1 MNEKG
6 TLKKEQ
12 NTLQNEQDTL
22 QNKIFDGEQARVLN
36 SEQAHLTMTHGKLC
50 AMEAALEEKIEAI
63 NEKAAKEKQD
73 IRSNLSLNFDSD
85 TDSMETYIEFEAMS
99 HSIDQ
104 YNIEQDAAQEKLG
117 RVKRLRKAPYFA
129 RVKLQFDPEEAPED
143 YYIGSAGI
151 AENAYEHLV
160 IDWRSPIAETYYNQQ
175 NGKTFYMVN
184 GNRVDVDLQ
193 LRRQYNLE
201 EDRLF
206 SFFDTQ
212 VAIEDPML
220 LQSLA
225 SRRTDKMKAI
235 TATIQKEQNAVIRSE
250 DVPVLLVNGIAG
262 SGKTSVLLQRIAYL
276 FYRQR
281 ENLRPEQVY
290 LLTINPVF
298 RQYIDQVLPD
308 LGEENP
314 RTITWRDF
322 LHFANAPDKGP
333 GESAKEADLRKMER
347 ALKTL
352 RLQEDEICPVM
363 QKGRCVL
370 SRREILNAAA
380 ELSGIEA
387 GPRLLNILS
396 DKLSEIAKIK
406 IRRMERDDRDRA
418 DGNDAWGGSEDGA
431 GGWASGVQQGG
442 SEDGAGGNQGA
453 ASFNSMDPYGNQ
465 GANKGGS
472 WGESER
478 ETDRKEQNRITNQYG
493 GAFSTIHRFGFI
505 DVEKIGCRILH
516 KKRLTSAEWIWL
528 KMLLTGMGDKNVRYV
543 MIDEVQDYSAA
554 QLMVLR
560 RYFGRAKFMM
570 LGDEFQAIRPGTV
583 SFAKIHE
590 LFGEDGRQTKE
601 LPLLT
606 SYRSSPEI
614 TEIFTGLLP
623 REKRIVTS
631 SVQRPGTAPVVMAC
645 ESGEDYAR
653 RLRLLVHAAS
663 ANAVAKDGL
672 AAGATDVASA
682 STAASANAV
691 AKDGLAAGATA
702 VASAS
707 TAAGANTSAS
717 AGTAAG
723 ENTPA
728 GAGASTA
735 EDEQGLT
742 AVICANR
749 ASLEKVRQILG
760 DEAPQVIH
768 RNQALPHSGV
778 FLITLDLV
786 KGLEFDGVI
795 LPDADQATYPDDL
808 MARHRLYTAVSR
820 ATRRLSIL
828 ADGELTSLL
837 K

>member
-1 MNEKG
+1 
-6 TLKKEQ
+6 
-12 NTLQNEQDTL
+12 
-22 QNKIFDGEQARVLN
+22 
-36 SEQAHLTMTHGKLC
+36 MTHGKLR
-50 AMEAALEEKIEAI
+50 AMKAALEEKIDAI
-63 NEKAAKEKQD
+63 SEKAAREKQD

-117 RVKRLRKAPYFA
+117 RVKRLLKAPYFA
-129 RVKLQFDPEEAPED
+129 RVKLQFDPEEEPED

-151 AENAYEHLV
+151 SENAYEHLV

-175 NGKTFYMVN
+175 NGKTFYVVN
-184 GNRVDVDLQ
+184 GHRVDVDLQ

-201 EDRLF
+201 EDRLY

-212 VAIEDPML
+212 IAIEDPML

-322 LHFANAPDKGP
+322 LHIVNAPDKGAY
-333 GESAKEADLRKMER
+333 ESARESDLRRMES

-352 RLQEDEICPVM
+352 RLKEEEVCPIM

-370 SRREILNAAA
+370 SRNEILRAAA
-380 ELSGIEA
+380 ELEGIEA
-387 GPRLLNILS
+387 GPRLMNILS
-396 DKLSEIAKIK
+396 DRLSEMARIK
-406 IRRMERDDRDRA
+406 IRRMERDENEQAKDDSA
-418 DGNDAWGGSEDGA
+418 D
-431 GGWASGVQQGG
+431 
-442 SEDGAGGNQGA
+442 A
-453 ASFNSMDPYGNQ
+453 ATFNSMDPYGNQ
-465 GANKGGS
+465 GGS
-472 WGESER
+472 RRGSDGEP
-478 ETDRKEQNRITNQYG
+478 DRKEQNRITNQYG
-493 GAFSTIHRFGFI
+493 GAFSTIHHFGFI
-505 DVEKIGCRILH
+505 DIEKIGCRILH

-528 KMLLTGMGDKNVRYV
+528 KMLLTGMSDKNVRYV
-543 MIDEVQDYSAA
+543 MIDEVQDYTAA

-560 RYFGRAKFMM
+560 RYFGRARFMM

-583 SFAKIHE
+583 SFGKIHE
-590 LFGEDGRQTKE
+590 LFGEDGRQTRE

-614 TEIFTGLLP
+614 TNIFTGLLP
-623 REKRIVTS
+623 REKRIFTA
-631 SVQRPGTAPVVMAC
+631 SVQRPGTAPVLMAC
-645 ESGEDYAR
+645 ESGDEYRR
-653 RLRLLVHAAS
+653 RLRLLVNAAES
-663 ANAVAKDGL
+663 
-672 AAGATDVASA
+672 
-682 STAASANAV
+682 
-691 AKDGLAAGATA
+691 
-702 VASAS
+702 
-707 TAAGANTSAS
+707 
-717 AGTAAG
+717 
-723 ENTPA
+723 
-728 GAGASTA
+728 
-735 EDEQGLT
+735 DEGLT

-760 DEAPQVIH
+760 EKAPRVIG

-795 LPDADQATYPDDL
+795 LPDADRETYPEDI

-828 ADGELTSLL
+828 ADGKLTALL
-837 K
+837 KHRAD

>member
-1 MNEKG
+1 M
-6 TLKKEQ
+6 
-12 NTLQNEQDTL
+12 NEQDKL
-22 QNKIFDGEQARVLN
+22 QKQIFDE
-36 SEQAHLTMTHGKLC
+36 EQAHLTVTHGKLR
-50 AMEAALEEKIEAI
+50 AMKTALEEKIDAI
-63 NEKAAKEKQD
+63 SEKAAKEKQD

-117 RVKRLRKAPYFA
+117 RVKRLLKAPYFA
-129 RVKLQFDPEEAPED
+129 RVKLQFDPEEEPED

-151 AENAYEHLV
+151 SENAYEHLV

-175 NGKTFYMVN
+175 NGKTFYVVN

-201 EDRLF
+201 EDRLY

-212 VAIEDPML
+212 IAIEDPML

-322 LHFANAPDKGP
+322 LHIVNAPDKGAY
-333 GESAKEADLRKMER
+333 ESARESDLRRMES

-352 RLQEDEICPVM
+352 RLKEEEVCPIM

-370 SRREILNAAA
+370 SRNEILRAAT
-380 ELSGIEA
+380 ELEGIEA
-387 GPRLLNILS
+387 GPRLMNILS
-396 DKLSEIAKIK
+396 DRLSEMARIK
-406 IRRMERDDRDRA
+406 IRRMERDENEQAKDDSA
-418 DGNDAWGGSEDGA
+418 D
-431 GGWASGVQQGG
+431 
-442 SEDGAGGNQGA
+442 A
-453 ASFNSMDPYGNQ
+453 ATFNSMDPYGNQ
-465 GANKGGS
+465 GGS
-472 WGESER
+472 RRGSDGEP
-478 ETDRKEQNRITNQYG
+478 DRKEQNRITNQYG
-493 GAFSTIHRFGFI
+493 GAFSTIHHFGFI
-505 DVEKIGCRILH
+505 DIEKIGCRILH

-528 KMLLTGMGDKNVRYV
+528 KMLLTGMSDKNVRYV
-543 MIDEVQDYSAA
+543 MIDEVQDYTAA

-560 RYFGRAKFMM
+560 RYFGRARFMM

-583 SFAKIHE
+583 SFGKIHE
-590 LFGEDGRQTKE
+590 LFGEDGRQTRE

-614 TEIFTGLLP
+614 TNIFTGLLP
-623 REKRIVTS
+623 REKRIFTA
-631 SVQRPGTAPVVMAC
+631 SVQRPGTAPVLMAC
-645 ESGEDYAR
+645 ESCDEYRR
-653 RLRLLVHAAS
+653 RLRLLVNAAES
-663 ANAVAKDGL
+663 
-672 AAGATDVASA
+672 
-682 STAASANAV
+682 
-691 AKDGLAAGATA
+691 
-702 VASAS
+702 
-707 TAAGANTSAS
+707 
-717 AGTAAG
+717 
-723 ENTPA
+723 
-728 GAGASTA
+728 
-735 EDEQGLT
+735 DEGLT

-760 DEAPQVIH
+760 EKAPRVIG

-795 LPDADQATYPDDL
+795 LPDADRETYPEDI

-828 ADGELTSLL
+828 ADGKLTALL
-837 K
+837 KHRAD

>member
-1 MNEKG
+1 M
-6 TLKKEQ
+6 
-12 NTLQNEQDTL
+12 NEQDKL
-22 QNKIFDGEQARVLN
+22 QKQIFDE
-36 SEQAHLTMTHGKLC
+36 EQAHLSVTHGKLR
-50 AMEAALEEKIEAI
+50 AMKAALEEKIDAI
-63 NEKAAKEKQD
+63 SEKAAKEKQD

-117 RVKRLRKAPYFA
+117 RVKRLLKAPYFA
-129 RVKLQFDPEEAPED
+129 RVKLQFDPEEEPED

-151 AENAYEHLV
+151 SENAYEHLV

-175 NGKTFYMVN
+175 NGKTFYVVN

-201 EDRLF
+201 EDRLY

-212 VAIEDPML
+212 IAIEDPML

-322 LHFANAPDKGP
+322 LHIVNAPDKGAY
-333 GESAKEADLRKMER
+333 ESARESDLRRMES

-352 RLQEDEICPVM
+352 RLKEEEVCPVM

-370 SRREILNAAA
+370 SRKEILRAAA
-380 ELSGIEA
+380 ELEGIEA
-387 GPRLLNILS
+387 GPRLMNILS
-396 DKLSEIAKIK
+396 DRLSEMARIK
-406 IRRMERDDRDRA
+406 IRRMERDENEQAKDDSA
-418 DGNDAWGGSEDGA
+418 D
-431 GGWASGVQQGG
+431 
-442 SEDGAGGNQGA
+442 A
-453 ASFNSMDPYGNQ
+453 ATFNSMDPYGNQ
-465 GANKGGS
+465 GGS
-472 WGESER
+472 RRGSDGEP
-478 ETDRKEQNRITNQYG
+478 DRKEQNRITNQYG
-493 GAFSTIHRFGFI
+493 GAFSTIHHFGFI
-505 DVEKIGCRILH
+505 DIEKIGCRILH

-528 KMLLTGMGDKNVRYV
+528 KMLLTGMSDKNVRYV
-543 MIDEVQDYSAA
+543 MIDEVQDYTAA

-560 RYFGRAKFMM
+560 RYFGRARFMM

-583 SFAKIHE
+583 SFGKIHE
-590 LFGEDGRQTKE
+590 LFGEDGRQTRE

-614 TEIFTGLLP
+614 TNIFTGLLP
-623 REKRIVTS
+623 REKRIFTA

-645 ESGEDYAR
+645 ESGDEYRR
-653 RLRLLVHAAS
+653 RLRLLVNAA
-663 ANAVAKDGL
+663 
-672 AAGATDVASA
+672 AA
-682 STAASANAV
+682 
-691 AKDGLAAGATA
+691 
-702 VASAS
+702 
-707 TAAGANTSAS
+707 
-717 AGTAAG
+717 
-723 ENTPA
+723 
-728 GAGASTA
+728 
-735 EDEQGLT
+735 DEGLT

-760 DEAPQVIH
+760 DKAPRVIG
-768 RNQALPHSGV
+768 RNQALPHGGV

-795 LPDADQATYPDDL
+795 LPDADRGTYPEDI

-820 ATRRLSIL
+820 ATKRLSIL
-828 ADGELTSLL
+828 ADGDLTELL
-837 K
+837 KHGTA

>member
-1 MNEKG
+1 M
-6 TLKKEQ
+6 
-12 NTLQNEQDTL
+12 NEQDKL
-22 QNKIFDGEQARVLN
+22 QKQIFDE
-36 SEQAHLTMTHGKLC
+36 EQAHLTVTHGKLR
-50 AMEAALEEKIEAI
+50 AMKTALEEKIDAI
-63 NEKAAKEKQD
+63 SEKAAKEKQD

-117 RVKRLRKAPYFA
+117 RVKRLLKAPYFA
-129 RVKLQFDPEEAPED
+129 RVKLQFDPEEEPED

-151 AENAYEHLV
+151 SENAYEHLV

-175 NGKTFYMVN
+175 NGKTFYVVN

-201 EDRLF
+201 EDRLY

-212 VAIEDPML
+212 IAIEDPML

-322 LHFANAPDKGP
+322 LHIVNAPDKGAY
-333 GESAKEADLRKMER
+333 ESARESDLRKMES

-352 RLQEDEICPVM
+352 RLKEEEVCPIM

-370 SRREILNAAA
+370 SRNEILRAAA
-380 ELSGIEA
+380 ELEGIEA
-387 GPRLLNILS
+387 GPRLMNILS
-396 DKLSEIAKIK
+396 DRLSEMARIK
-406 IRRMERDDRDRA
+406 IRRMERDENEQAKDDSA
-418 DGNDAWGGSEDGA
+418 D
-431 GGWASGVQQGG
+431 
-442 SEDGAGGNQGA
+442 A
-453 ASFNSMDPYGNQ
+453 ATFNSMDPYGNQ
-465 GANKGGS
+465 GGS
-472 WGESER
+472 RRGSDGEP
-478 ETDRKEQNRITNQYG
+478 DRKEQNRITNQYG
-493 GAFSTIHRFGFI
+493 GAFSTIRNFGFI
-505 DVEKIGCRILH
+505 DIEKIGCRILH

-528 KMLLTGMGDKNVRYV
+528 KMLLTGMSDKNVRYV
-543 MIDEVQDYSAA
+543 MIDEVQDYTAA

-560 RYFGRAKFMM
+560 RYFGRARFMM

-583 SFAKIHE
+583 SFGKIHE
-590 LFGEDGRQTKE
+590 LFGEDGRQTRE

-614 TEIFTGLLP
+614 TNIFTGLLP
-623 REKRIVTS
+623 REKRIFTA

-645 ESGEDYAR
+645 ESGDEYRR
-653 RLRLLVHAAS
+653 RLRLLVNAA
-663 ANAVAKDGL
+663 
-672 AAGATDVASA
+672 AA
-682 STAASANAV
+682 
-691 AKDGLAAGATA
+691 
-702 VASAS
+702 
-707 TAAGANTSAS
+707 
-717 AGTAAG
+717 
-723 ENTPA
+723 
-728 GAGASTA
+728 
-735 EDEQGLT
+735 DEGLT

-760 DEAPQVIH
+760 DKAPRVIG
-768 RNQALPHSGV
+768 RNQALPHGGV

-795 LPDADQATYPDDL
+795 LPDADRETYPEDI

-828 ADGELTSLL
+828 ADGKLTALL
-837 K
+837 KHRAD

>member
-1 MNEKG
+1 M
-6 TLKKEQ
+6 
-12 NTLQNEQDTL
+12 NEQDKL
-22 QNKIFDGEQARVLN
+22 QKQIFDE
-36 SEQAHLTMTHGKLC
+36 EQAHLTVTHGKLR
-50 AMEAALEEKIEAI
+50 AMKAALEEKIDAI
-63 NEKAAKEKQD
+63 SEKAAREKQD

-117 RVKRLRKAPYFA
+117 RVKRLLKAPYFA
-129 RVKLQFDPEEAPED
+129 RVKLQFDPEEEPED

-151 AENAYEHLV
+151 SENAYEHLV

-175 NGKTFYMVN
+175 NGKTFYVVN

-201 EDRLF
+201 EDRLY

-212 VAIEDPML
+212 IAIEDPML

-322 LHFANAPDKGP
+322 LHIVNAPDKGAY
-333 GESAKEADLRKMER
+333 ESARESDLRRMES

-352 RLQEDEICPVM
+352 RLKEEEVCPIM

-370 SRREILNAAA
+370 SRNEILRAAA
-380 ELSGIEA
+380 ELEGIEA
-387 GPRLLNILS
+387 GPRLMNILS
-396 DKLSEIAKIK
+396 DRLSEIARVK
-406 IRRMERDDRDRA
+406 IRRMERDENEQAKDDSA
-418 DGNDAWGGSEDGA
+418 D
-431 GGWASGVQQGG
+431 
-442 SEDGAGGNQGA
+442 A
-453 ASFNSMDPYGNQ
+453 ATFNSMDPYGNQ
-465 GANKGGS
+465 GGS
-472 WGESER
+472 RRGSDGEP
-478 ETDRKEQNRITNQYG
+478 DRKEQNRITNQYG
-493 GAFSTIHRFGFI
+493 GAFSTIRNFGFI
-505 DVEKIGCRILH
+505 DIEKIGCRILH

-528 KMLLTGMGDKNVRYV
+528 KMLLTGMSDKNVRYV
-543 MIDEVQDYSAA
+543 MIDEVQDYTAA

-560 RYFGRAKFMM
+560 RYFGRARFMM

-583 SFAKIHE
+583 SFGKIHE

-614 TEIFTGLLP
+614 TNIFTGLLP
-623 REKRIVTS
+623 REKRIFTA
-631 SVQRPGTAPVVMAC
+631 SVQRPGTAPVLMAC
-645 ESGEDYAR
+645 ESGDEYRR
-653 RLRLLVHAAS
+653 RLRLLVNAAES
-663 ANAVAKDGL
+663 
-672 AAGATDVASA
+672 
-682 STAASANAV
+682 
-691 AKDGLAAGATA
+691 
-702 VASAS
+702 
-707 TAAGANTSAS
+707 
-717 AGTAAG
+717 
-723 ENTPA
+723 
-728 GAGASTA
+728 
-735 EDEQGLT
+735 DEGLT

-760 DEAPQVIH
+760 EKAPRVIG

-795 LPDADQATYPDDL
+795 LPDADRETYPEDI

-828 ADGELTSLL
+828 ADGKLTALL
-837 K
+837 KHRAD

>member
-1 MNEKG
+1 M
-6 TLKKEQ
+6 
-12 NTLQNEQDTL
+12 NEQDKL
-22 QNKIFDGEQARVLN
+22 QKQIFDE
-36 SEQAHLTMTHGKLC
+36 EQAHLSVTHGKLR
-50 AMEAALEEKIEAI
+50 AMKAALEEKIDAI
-63 NEKAAKEKQD
+63 SEKAAKEKQD

-104 YNIEQDAAQEKLG
+104 YNIEQDAAQEKLA
-117 RVKRLRKAPYFA
+117 RVKRLLKAPYFA
-129 RVKLQFDPEEAPED
+129 RVKLQFDPEEEPED

-151 AENAYEHLV
+151 SENAYEHLV

-175 NGKTFYMVN
+175 NGKTFYVVN

-201 EDRLF
+201 EDRLY

-212 VAIEDPML
+212 IAIEDPML

-322 LHFANAPDKGP
+322 LHIVNAPDKGAY
-333 GESAKEADLRKMER
+333 ESARESDLRKMES

-352 RLQEDEICPVM
+352 RLKEEEVCPIM

-370 SRREILNAAA
+370 SRNEILRAAA
-380 ELSGIEA
+380 ELEGIEA
-387 GPRLLNILS
+387 GPRLMNILS
-396 DKLSEIAKIK
+396 DRLSEMARIK
-406 IRRMERDDRDRA
+406 IRRMERDENEQAKDDSA
-418 DGNDAWGGSEDGA
+418 D
-431 GGWASGVQQGG
+431 
-442 SEDGAGGNQGA
+442 A
-453 ASFNSMDPYGNQ
+453 ATFNSMDPYGNQ
-465 GANKGGS
+465 GGS
-472 WGESER
+472 RRGSDGEP
-478 ETDRKEQNRITNQYG
+478 DRKEQNRITNQYG
-493 GAFSTIHRFGFI
+493 GAFSTIHHFGFI
-505 DVEKIGCRILH
+505 DIEKIGCRILH

-528 KMLLTGMGDKNVRYV
+528 KMLLTGMSDKNVRYV
-543 MIDEVQDYSAA
+543 MIDEVQDYTAA

-560 RYFGRAKFMM
+560 RYFGRARFMM

-583 SFAKIHE
+583 SFGKIHE
-590 LFGEDGRQTKE
+590 LFGEDGRQTRE

-614 TEIFTGLLP
+614 TNIFTGLLP
-623 REKRIVTS
+623 REKRIFTA

-645 ESGEDYAR
+645 ESGDEYRR
-653 RLRLLVHAAS
+653 RLRLLVNAA
-663 ANAVAKDGL
+663 
-672 AAGATDVASA
+672 AA
-682 STAASANAV
+682 
-691 AKDGLAAGATA
+691 
-702 VASAS
+702 
-707 TAAGANTSAS
+707 
-717 AGTAAG
+717 
-723 ENTPA
+723 
-728 GAGASTA
+728 
-735 EDEQGLT
+735 DEGLT

-760 DEAPQVIH
+760 DKAPRVIG
-768 RNQALPHSGV
+768 RNQALPHGGV

-795 LPDADQATYPDDL
+795 LPDADRGTYPEDI

-820 ATRRLSIL
+820 ATKRLSIL
-828 ADGELTSLL
+828 ADGDLTELL
-837 K
+837 KHGTA

>member
-1 MNEKG
+1 M
-6 TLKKEQ
+6 
-12 NTLQNEQDTL
+12 NEQDKL
-22 QNKIFDGEQARVLN
+22 QKQIFDE
-36 SEQAHLTMTHGKLC
+36 EQAHLTVTHGKLR
-50 AMEAALEEKIEAI
+50 AMKAALEEKIDAI
-63 NEKAAKEKQD
+63 SEKAAREKQD

-117 RVKRLRKAPYFA
+117 RVKRLLKAPYFA
-129 RVKLQFDPEEAPED
+129 RVKLQFDPEEEPED

-151 AENAYEHLV
+151 SENAYEHLV

-175 NGKTFYMVN
+175 NGKTFYVVN

-201 EDRLF
+201 EDRLY

-212 VAIEDPML
+212 IAIEDPML

-322 LHFANAPDKGP
+322 LHIVNAPDKGAY
-333 GESAKEADLRKMER
+333 ESARESDLRRMES

-352 RLQEDEICPVM
+352 RLKEEEVCPIM

-370 SRREILNAAA
+370 SRNEILRAAA
-380 ELSGIEA
+380 ELEGIEA
-387 GPRLLNILS
+387 GPRLMNILS
-396 DKLSEIAKIK
+396 DRLSELARIK
-406 IRRMERDDRDRA
+406 IRRMERDENEQAKDDSA
-418 DGNDAWGGSEDGA
+418 D
-431 GGWASGVQQGG
+431 
-442 SEDGAGGNQGA
+442 A
-453 ASFNSMDPYGNQ
+453 ATFNSMDPYGNQ
-465 GANKGGS
+465 GGS
-472 WGESER
+472 RRGSDGEP
-478 ETDRKEQNRITNQYG
+478 DRKEQNRITNQYG
-493 GAFSTIHRFGFI
+493 GAFSTIRNFGFI
-505 DVEKIGCRILH
+505 DIEKIGCRILH

-528 KMLLTGMGDKNVRYV
+528 KMLLTGMSDKNVRYV
-543 MIDEVQDYSAA
+543 MIDEVQDYTAA

-560 RYFGRAKFMM
+560 RYFGRARFMM

-583 SFAKIHE
+583 SFGKIHE
-590 LFGEDGRQTKE
+590 LFGEDGRQTRE

-614 TEIFTGLLP
+614 TNIFTGLLP
-623 REKRIVTS
+623 REKRIFTA

-645 ESGEDYAR
+645 ESGDEYRR
-653 RLRLLVHAAS
+653 RLRLLVNAA
-663 ANAVAKDGL
+663 
-672 AAGATDVASA
+672 AA
-682 STAASANAV
+682 
-691 AKDGLAAGATA
+691 
-702 VASAS
+702 
-707 TAAGANTSAS
+707 
-717 AGTAAG
+717 
-723 ENTPA
+723 
-728 GAGASTA
+728 
-735 EDEQGLT
+735 DEGLT

-760 DEAPQVIH
+760 DKAPRVIG
-768 RNQALPHSGV
+768 RNQALPHGGV

-795 LPDADQATYPDDL
+795 LPDADRGTYPEDI

-820 ATRRLSIL
+820 ATKRLSIL
-828 ADGELTSLL
+828 ADGELTELL
-837 K
+837 NHGTA